1 MTPSPACAAL
11 VKQFEGCRLEAFLPT
26 PDDVPTI
33 GYGHTRD
40 VTLGMTWTQ
49 EQADAAL
56 AFDLAN
62 FGAGVDQLISSPTT
76 QSEFDAMTSFAYNV
90 GLTAFEDSTLLRLHN
105 QGDYADV
112 PAQFGRWVHQGAQI
126 LNGLVARRKAEAALY
141 QSETP

>member
-1 MTPSPACAAL
+1 MSPSPACAAL

-105 QGDYADV
+105 QGDYVDV

-141 QSETP
+141 QSERP